1 MEKDVAFLEE
11 KVRCVI
17 EPMINGVFKDN
28 PEDPVKYMI
37 RYLNHYIGISNETS
51 TEKEELIKLRKEMAK
66 YKGNGNE
73 EDKEAIAQSED
84 EENDKEDQDQ
94 FDKEIEEKTKK
105 GPHEKFS
112 AQRISVCSEVVG
124 EYNKKADY
132 VPKVIPKTDEQKEK
146 IKNKMLQNFMFSNL
160 DEAELQTVLDAFE
173 EKKVT
178 TGETVIKEGDKGDVV
193 YLVETGELTCTKK
206 QNGKEV
212 ELKTYVPG
220 ESFGELALLY
230 NAPRAATIVAKTDAI
245 LWSLDRECF
254 NSIVKGAA
262 IKKRER
268 YESVLKTVE
277 ILQTI
282 DAYELSQ
289 ICDALKVEKVKEGTK
304 IITQN
309 EEGNKFYILE
319 EGEAYATKEIE
330 GKECILDVKLTLN
343 NDKVINIELQV
354 YKQTYW
360 INRSLLY
367 WARTYDNLKSGQD
380 YSMLLPAYHIGILDF
395 TLFENHPKFMAQY
408 QILDVEDGY
417 LYSDKLCIKVLDL
430 TQLEKA
436 KQEPET
442 NKKLLKW
449 ASIFKAETLEE
460 LEQLARGE
468 EVFENMVV
476 TMKKL
481 SEDEKIRMQ
490 CEAREDYE
498 RSLLTEYNAGK
509 SEGIEQGIASE
520 RRNTEKERQRA
531 EKESQRAEALAAEVE
546 RLRALL
552 K

>member
-1 MEKDVAFLEE
+1 MAEKRKFYGMRND
-11 KVRCVI
+11 
-17 EPMINGVFKDN
+17 
-28 PEDPVKYMI
+28 YMFHAV
-37 RYLNHYIGISNETS
+37 LQ
-51 TEKEELIKLRKEMAK
+51 K
-66 YKGNGNE
+66 NE
-73 EDKEAIAQSED
+73 EVLRNLLATLL
-84 EENDKEDQDQ
+84 
-94 FDKEIEEKTKK
+94 EI
-105 GPHEKFS
+105 
-112 AQRISVCSEVVG
+112 
-124 EYNKKADY
+124 
-132 VPKVIPKTDEQKEK
+132 
-146 IKNKMLQNFMFSNL
+146 
-160 DEAELQTVLDAFE
+160 DEAEIE
-173 EKKVT
+173 SCHIENP
-178 TGETVIKEGDKGDVV
+178 I
-193 YLVETGELTCTKK
+193 EL
-206 QNGKEV
+206 G
-212 ELKTYVPG
+212 
-220 ESFGELALLY
+220 
-230 NAPRAATIVAKTDAI
+230 
-245 LWSLDRECF
+245 
-254 NSIVKGAA
+254 
-262 IKKRER
+262 
-268 YESVLKTVE
+268 
-277 ILQTI
+277 
-282 DAYELSQ
+282 
-289 ICDALKVEKVKEGTK
+289 
-304 IITQN
+304 
-309 EEGNKFYILE
+309 
-319 EGEAYATKEIE
+319 KEIE

-354 YKQTYW
+354 YKQTHW

-460 LEQLARGE
+460 LEQLASGE

-509 SEGIEQGIASE
+509 SEGIEQGIQQGIASERRNTEKE

-531 EKESQRAEALAAEVE
+531 EKESQRADALAAEVE

>member
-1 MEKDVAFLEE
+1 MAEKRKFYGMRND
-11 KVRCVI
+11 
-17 EPMINGVFKDN
+17 
-28 PEDPVKYMI
+28 YMFHAV
-37 RYLNHYIGISNETS
+37 LQ
-51 TEKEELIKLRKEMAK
+51 K
-66 YKGNGNE
+66 NE
-73 EDKEAIAQSED
+73 EVLRNLLATLL
-84 EENDKEDQDQ
+84 
-94 FDKEIEEKTKK
+94 EI
-105 GPHEKFS
+105 
-112 AQRISVCSEVVG
+112 
-124 EYNKKADY
+124 
-132 VPKVIPKTDEQKEK
+132 
-146 IKNKMLQNFMFSNL
+146 
-160 DEAELQTVLDAFE
+160 DEAEIE
-173 EKKVT
+173 SCHIENP
-178 TGETVIKEGDKGDVV
+178 I
-193 YLVETGELTCTKK
+193 EL
-206 QNGKEV
+206 G
-212 ELKTYVPG
+212 
-220 ESFGELALLY
+220 
-230 NAPRAATIVAKTDAI
+230 
-245 LWSLDRECF
+245 
-254 NSIVKGAA
+254 
-262 IKKRER
+262 
-268 YESVLKTVE
+268 
-277 ILQTI
+277 
-282 DAYELSQ
+282 
-289 ICDALKVEKVKEGTK
+289 
-304 IITQN
+304 
-309 EEGNKFYILE
+309 
-319 EGEAYATKEIE
+319 KEIE

-395 TLFENHPKFMAQY
+395 TLFENYPKFMAQY

-436 KQEPET
+436 KQKPET

-460 LEQLARGE
+460 LEQLASGE

-509 SEGIEQGIASE
+509 SEGIEQGIQQGIASE
-520 RRNTEKERQRA
+520 RGNTEKERQRA
-531 EKESQRAEALAAEVE
+531 EKESQRAENESQRADTLAAEVE